1 MNKNLFWPIYEKI
14 EEEFKE
20 LSYYISIDKKQLKVY
35 SIKIADLI
43 LRTVS
48 ECENIASVIC
58 KNESIKFRD
67 KKGHIRKS
75 VYFNFYARGLNPPSL
90 DGISF

>member
-1 MNKNLFWPIYEKI
+1 MNKNLFWPIYQKL

-20 LSYYISIDKKQLKVY
+20 ISYYISIDRKQLKTY

-43 LRTVS
+43 LRTVA

-58 KNESIKFRD
+58 KNEKIKFTE
-67 KKGHIRKS
+67 KK
-75 VYFNFYARGLNPPSL
+75 
-90 DGISF
+90 